1 MLGQRLVDPASQG
14 GLAALRFA
22 EQRSERPLV
31 TIAADTCHTLCV
43 GREGDVWAWGGHEQG
58 PSEEEDDAPP
68 DDEWPCWLLHLGL
81 GREAGPC
88 VTRPTPV
95 RGLPVGVVVIEVAA
109 GYEHSLLRCAA
120 GHIYSCGVGKHG
132 RLGHGLPLA
141 SLSQPRRIDALEH
154 VAQCAAGGFQSLAV
168 TDSGAAYSWGWGE
181 SGSIGHGNREHQYT
195 PKLIEALAGGRVVQ
209 ASAGSGHALFLTDD
223 GALHA
228 CGDFRHGK
236 LGLGKAISED
246 ALSPQLVPFPKGV
259 RVAQCSAW
267 HAHSLTVTAAG
278 ELFSF
283 GCGEDGRLGHGDE
296 KAHWRPTAVKFFH
309 AGLRVKYA
317 AAGEL
322 HSCVLTTSG
331 HVYAFGDCSLGQTGR
346 TQWDPLL
353 KPKRVGVPER
363 VRELAVGDHH
373 TLVRT
378 LTGQL
383 FSFGKNLEGQLGLGT
398 TGVGKVSVAE
408 PSRVRWSEEAAGAPG
423 TPQSSSSAQ
432 SEAGPS
438 SEAPG
443 SG

>member
-1 MLGQRLVDPASQG
+1 MGRARRRC
-14 GLAALRFA
+14 LRWS
-22 EQRSERPLV
+22 R
-31 TIAADTCHTLCV
+31 
-43 GREGDVWAWGGHEQG
+43 
-58 PSEEEDDAPP
+58 
-68 DDEWPCWLLHLGL
+68 
-81 GREAGPC
+81 
-88 VTRPTPV
+88 
-95 RGLPVGVVVIEVAA
+95 
-109 GYEHSLLRCAA
+109 
-120 GHIYSCGVGKHG
+120 
-132 RLGHGLPLA
+132 
-141 SLSQPRRIDALEH
+141 
-154 VAQCAAGGFQSLAV
+154 CAAGGFQSLAV

-317 AAGEL
+317 ALPKVEAKETLLQNKERLKGN
-322 HSCVLTTSG
+322 HVHMPVLYIGWLVFEGCCIRSSTS
-331 HVYAFGDCSLGQTGR
+331 
-346 TQWDPLL
+346 
-353 KPKRVGVPER
+353 
-363 VRELAVGDHH
+363 
-373 TLVRT
+373 
-378 LTGQL
+378 
-383 FSFGKNLEGQLGLGT
+383 
-398 TGVGKVSVAE
+398 
-408 PSRVRWSEEAAGAPG
+408 
-423 TPQSSSSAQ
+423 
-432 SEAGPS
+432 
-438 SEAPG
+438 
-443 SG
+443 